1 MKNDDNFFETSS
13 GVRQGGSE
21 SPCLFNLYLDYIM
34 RIFEHEAKDQ
44 DLGVEYNFR
53 IKDQAR
59 YRNEGANY
67 RGTGLYLWLGYADDL
82 LITADNFCR

>member
-1 MKNDDNFFETSS
+1 MKDEDESFETSS

-34 RIFEHEAKDQ
+34 RKYEHEAKQQ
-44 DLGVEYNFR
+44 DLGISISFR

-59 YRNEGANY
+59 DRDG
-67 RGTGLYLWLGYADDL
+67 RIKL
-82 LITADNFCR
+82 